1 MSRAMTAAEATN
13 RELKDQVQ
21 GLRAQ
26 LKGDYAVTAD
36 ELKDY
41 EEGND
46 YHKVVILGMAL
57 DFTRVW
63 VKTSE
68 RAFKDLAVKLK
79 TAEEATAQW
88 KKRPGRRG
96 RTAAEAKLRVR
107 GEKVVKQVAL
117 LEEQVGYW
125 KVRSGKAQSQVKVK
139 ETGKVQAEVAL
150 EEAKKQVRELT
161 VQDLVMKEGK
171 ETSQVGRERRMA
183 IAERGQAV
191 ANMEEAKSELQAL
204 RQQGEIHSAK
214 VAASVRLGKEDRRSA
229 NVDASVERQ
238 KVDHQRI
245 TGWRGL
251 STIRIGTWTR
261 DADGQLRM
269 KTSG

>member
-1 MSRAMTAAEATN
+1 M
-13 RELKDQVQ
+13 
-21 GLRAQ
+21 
-26 LKGDYAVTAD
+26 
-36 ELKDY
+36 
-41 EEGND
+41 
-46 YHKVVILGMAL
+46 
-57 DFTRVW
+57 
-63 VKTSE
+63 
-68 RAFKDLAVKLK
+68 
-79 TAEEATAQW
+79 
-88 KKRPGRRG
+88 
-96 RTAAEAKLRVR
+96 
-107 GEKVVKQVAL
+107 
-117 LEEQVGYW
+117 
-125 KVRSGKAQSQVKVK
+125 K

-161 VQDLVMKEGK
+161 VQDLVMKEGR

-204 RQQGEIHSAK
+204 RQQGERRSAK